1 MPRENGGKKR
11 KKGGKI
17 HDAETIE
24 RDKTLV
30 INLNHPYGLI
40 VTVPPGRP
48 ERRGKSS
55 YPHPFIITGSPTPQ
69 KKQETGGAGFRPSL
83 YFLVGPLPVGQLEI
97 TTCRPFFVV
106 YSIVSLFPNISA
118 SMVQR
123 APAALLVM
131 KRTRSST
138 AAAES
143 PAASAEKSPSGGVPV
158 VVGGLTKNNSSGN
171 LRRVLSEERIQ
182 KALQRMSAPP
192 PTTTI
197 EYAADHDEQQQQQQ
211 SEPAENKERK
221 VTPNNPLDI
230 DFSPREKDDFVQ
242 GGRGAVT
249 LLAYTLGGEGGGGQQ
264 QHKPEEKGKA
274 REHESPAPAPST
286 AAVVPPPKSKQQRDV
301 LWLQPGATKPPI
313 AIKKQ
318 QQHSQL
324 QNVGMPSSNPTIANA
339 YSAAA
344 ATGSSA
350 VIVAPEEK
358 EGGVISKFLLDALVT
373 SSALDAMLNT
383 ALSFTSSSE
392 QQHEHEAKNTTEES
406 LALAALEAASR
417 RHIVAERQLRAELL
431 TALRRRVQETEQ
443 LKKELGRVR
452 RELDDLRHEGKEEEE

>member
-1 MPRENGGKKR
+1 MRNE
-11 KKGGKI
+11 
-17 HDAETIE
+17 HAEGTRNE
-24 RDKTLV
+24 
-30 INLNHPYGLI
+30 
-40 VTVPPGRP
+40 
-48 ERRGKSS
+48 
-55 YPHPFIITGSPTPQ
+55 
-69 KKQETGGAGFRPSL
+69 AG
-83 YFLVGPLPVGQLEI
+83 
-97 TTCRPFFVV
+97 
-106 YSIVSLFPNISA
+106 
-118 SMVQR
+118 
-123 APAALLVM
+123 
-131 KRTRSST
+131 
-138 AAAES
+138 
-143 PAASAEKSPSGGVPV
+143 
-158 VVGGLTKNNSSGN
+158 
-171 LRRVLSEERIQ
+171 
-182 KALQRMSAPP
+182 
-192 PTTTI
+192 
-197 EYAADHDEQQQQQQ
+197 
-211 SEPAENKERK
+211 
-221 VTPNNPLDI
+221 
-230 DFSPREKDDFVQ
+230 
-242 GGRGAVT
+242 GGR
-249 LLAYTLGGEGGGGQQ
+249 QQ

-274 REHESPAPAPST
+274 REHESPAHAPST
-286 AAVVPPPKSKQQRDV
+286 AAAVPPPKSKQQRDV

-358 EGGVISKFLLDALVT
+358 EGGVISIFLLDALVT

-392 QQHEHEAKNTTEES
+392 QQHEHEAKNATEES